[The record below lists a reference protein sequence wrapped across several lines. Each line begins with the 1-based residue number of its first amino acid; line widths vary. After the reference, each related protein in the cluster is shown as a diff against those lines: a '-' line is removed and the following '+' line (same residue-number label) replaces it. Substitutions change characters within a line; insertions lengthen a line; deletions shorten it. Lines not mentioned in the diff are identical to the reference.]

1 MSEGWID
8 EENKT
13 IVVKQTWIYVRIRQ
27 NSSEALGA
35 NLMLTA
41 TNMNFVMFICV

>member
-1 MSEGWID
+1 MRVKLK
-8 EENKT
+8 KT
-13 IVVKQTWIYVRIRQ
+13 IKKNVVKQLWIYVGIGK

-41 TNMNFVMFICV
+41 TNLNFVLFMCV